1 MTTRTYPNE
10 IALREIFR
18 RMNAAD
24 AQQIRDA
31 YYKAVEGLRSL
42 ADTLELADARM
53 PTPANELLI
62 GEHLLACQALTTM
75 KKSEL
80 GRVL

>member
-1 MTTRTYPNE
+1 MTATE
-10 IALREIFR
+10 QSLRATFR
-18 RMNAAD
+18 NMNAAD
-24 AQQIRDA
+24 YQRIRDA
-31 YYKAVEGLRSL
+31 YYKASEGLRAL

-53 PTPANELLI
+53 PGPANELLI
-62 GEHLLACQALTTM
+62 GEHLLACEALLTM